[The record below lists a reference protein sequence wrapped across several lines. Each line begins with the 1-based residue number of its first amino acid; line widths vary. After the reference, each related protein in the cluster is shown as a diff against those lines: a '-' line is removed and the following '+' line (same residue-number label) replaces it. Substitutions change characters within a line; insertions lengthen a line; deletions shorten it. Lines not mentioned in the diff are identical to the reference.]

1 MKSFNEWHDESD
13 EVNEALSIS
22 QRRAVGRRMKRMK
35 NRIARGKK
43 IKQRRMADRTQLQK
57 RASLMARNILTKKLS
72 GGKQKADLNVAQKIA
87 VAKKLEGK
95 KNAIRTLVRK
105 LMPRVKKAERER
117 LNRFRSKSSDN

>member
-35 NRIARGKK
+35 TRIARGKK

-105 LMPRVKKAERER
+105 LMPRVKKAERAR

>member
-22 QRRAVGRRMKRMK
+22 QRRAIGRRMKRMK
-35 NRIARGKK
+35 TRIARGKK

-72 GGKQKADLNVAQKIA
+72 GGKQKSELNVAQKIA

>member
-1 MKSFNEWHDESD
+1 MKSFTEWHNDD

-35 NRIARGKK
+35 TRIARGKK

>member
-1 MKSFNEWHDESD
+1 MKSFNDWHDEN

-35 NRIARGKK
+35 TRIARGKK

-72 GGKQKADLNVAQKIA
+72 GGKQKSELNVAQKIA

>member
-35 NRIARGKK
+35 TRIARGKK

-72 GGKQKADLNVAQKIA
+72 GGKQKSELNVAQKIA

>member
-1 MKSFNEWHDESD
+1 MKSFTEWHNDD

-35 NRIARGKK
+35 TRIARGKK

-117 LNRFRSKSSDN
+117 LNKFRSKSSDN

>member
-35 NRIARGKK
+35 TRIARGKK

>member
-35 NRIARGKK
+35 TRIARGKK

-117 LNRFRSKSSDN
+117 LNRFRSKSSDE

>member
-72 GGKQKADLNVAQKIA
+72 GGKTKANLNIAQKIA

-95 KNAIRTLVRK
+95 KTAIQRLVRK
-105 LMPRVKKAERER
+105 LLPKVRKSERER
-117 LNRFRSKSSDN
+117 LNRFRSKSSDE

>member
-35 NRIARGKK
+35 TRIARGKK

-117 LNRFRSKSSDN
+117 LNKFRSKSSDN